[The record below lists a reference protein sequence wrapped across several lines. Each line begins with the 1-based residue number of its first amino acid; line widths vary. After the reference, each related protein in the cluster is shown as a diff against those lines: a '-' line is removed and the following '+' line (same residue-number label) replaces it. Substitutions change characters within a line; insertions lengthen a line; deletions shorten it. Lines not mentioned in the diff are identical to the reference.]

1 MSTTAKINR
10 LVRKAIPK
18 GKPAKILWYPTGFGK
33 SKILRVVTP
42 AWKSLP
48 RSDRIFKLQ
57 QAIEPDLTVKERAE
71 IFRMSVLTAQ
81 EFKRLIQALPPA
93 GVNTLGRRNPNGG
106 GN

>member
-10 LVRKAIPK
+10 LVRAAIPK
-18 GKPAKILWYPTGFGK
+18 GKPARILWYPTGFGK

-57 QAIEPDLTVKERAE
+57 QAIEPNLTVTERE
-71 IFRMSVLTAQ
+71 KIFRLSVLTAQ
-81 EFKRLIQALPPA
+81 EFKRLIQVLPPA
-93 GVNTLGRRNPNGG
+93 GITMFPRRGSNGH
-106 GN
+106 